1 MNEKKLTGDMGED
14 FAVKYFEKR
23 GYKILERNFHSRYGE
38 IDIIAQDE
46 YSVVFVEVKA
56 RKSFSR
62 VSPAEAVDYTKQKKI
77 CLTAMKYITE
87 SECEL
92 QPRFDVFEVW
102 VNEGRI
108 YKFNHIEYAFEG
120 IDFDGSYELF

>member
-1 MNEKKLTGDMGED
+1 MNEKRITGDIGED

-23 GYKILERNFHSRYGE
+23 GYRILERNYHSRYGE
-38 IDIIAQDE
+38 IDIIAQDDQFI
-46 YSVVFVEVKA
+46 VFVEVKA

-62 VSPAEAVDYTKQKKI
+62 VSPAEAVDYGKQKKI

-87 SECEL
+87 TECEL
-92 QPRFDVFEVW
+92 QPRFDVFELW
-102 VNEGRI
+102 LNEGRI

>member
-46 YSVVFVEVKA
+46 YSVVFVVK
-56 RKSFSR
+56 F
-62 VSPAEAVDYTKQKKI
+62 Y
-77 CLTAMKYITE
+77 
-87 SECEL
+87 
-92 QPRFDVFEVW
+92 
-102 VNEGRI
+102 
-108 YKFNHIEYAFEG
+108 FN
-120 IDFDGSYELF
+120 

>member
-1 MNEKKLTGDMGED
+1 MNEKRITGDIGEN
-14 FAVKYFEKR
+14 FAVKYLEKR
-23 GYKILERNFHSRYGE
+23 GYKILERNYHSRYGE
-38 IDIIAQDE
+38 IDIIAQDDQFI
-46 YSVVFVEVKA
+46 VFIEVKA

-62 VSPAEAVDYTKQKKI
+62 VSPADAVDYNKQKKI

-87 SECEL
+87 TECEL
-92 QPRFDVFEVW
+92 QPRFDVFELW
-102 VNEGRI
+102 LNEGRI